1 MEEEENNGSTG
12 LRERPVTIQEAFES
26 TRSTYTGYVYRDTGA
41 SRREQFEELESET
54 LRNVL
59 ADTTVSQPH
68 NQPYY
73 EGWELISNID
83 PGTDYNIAFPLAND
97 RLDQLMR
104 ESSTVAQP
112 IGVNDTSMSHA
123 ADSVRYVSPS
133 HSYPKDSY
141 LVDTYTLQRDVDYL
155 RSAIRA
161 LVTDTEEMKAYIRR
175 ETIKNVTL

>member
-1 MEEEENNGSTG
+1 MLYLCAMEEEENNGSTG
-12 LRERPVTIQEAFES
+12 LRERPVTTQEAFES
-26 TRSTYTGYVYRDTGA
+26 TRSTYTGYVYRDNEGPI
-41 SRREQFEELESET
+41 REQFIQEIESET

-68 NQPYY
+68 NQPYS
-73 EGWELISNID
+73 EGRELIS
-83 PGTDYNIAFPLAND
+83 ND

>member
-12 LRERPVTIQEAFES
+12 LRERPVTTQEAFES
-26 TRSTYTGYVYRDTGA
+26 TRSTYTGYVYRDNEGPI
-41 SRREQFEELESET
+41 REQFIQEIESET

-68 NQPYY
+68 NQPYS
-73 EGWELISNID
+73 EGRELIS
-83 PGTDYNIAFPLAND
+83 ND

-155 RSAIRA
+155 RSAIRE
-161 LVTDTEEMKAYIRR
+161 LVSDMKEMKAYIRR

>member
-12 LRERPVTIQEAFES
+12 LRERPVTTQEAFES
-26 TRSTYTGYVYRDTGA
+26 TRSTYTGYVYRDNEGPI
-41 SRREQFEELESET
+41 REQFIQEIESET

-68 NQPYY
+68 NQPYS
-73 EGWELISNID
+73 EGRELIS
-83 PGTDYNIAFPLAND
+83 ND

-141 LVDTYTLQRDVDYL
+141 LVDTYTLQQDVDYL
-155 RSAIRA
+155 RSAIRE
-161 LVTDTEEMKAYIRR
+161 LVSDMKEMKAYIRR

>member
-12 LRERPVTIQEAFES
+12 LRERPVTTQEAFES
-26 TRSTYTGYVYRDTGA
+26 TRSTYTGYVYRDNEGPI
-41 SRREQFEELESET
+41 REQFIQEIESET

-68 NQPYY
+68 NQPYS
-73 EGWELISNID
+73 EGRELIS
-83 PGTDYNIAFPLAND
+83 ND